1 VSDAGD
7 DGTID
12 LGDGAI
18 LRRARPGDERG
29 ILECIRMLAEYEH
42 EAEAVKTTER
52 LLRDSLFDGQPSVFA
67 HVVEKNGTIVG
78 IAVWFLNYSTWTGT
92 SGIYLE
98 DLFVHEAERANGYGY
113 ALLKRLAGI
122 AVARGYERFEWAV
135 LEWNEPSIR
144 FYRKLGA
151 VGMEEWRI
159 QRVTGRALHALAD

>member
-1 VSDAGD
+1 MDA
-7 DGTID
+7 TENID
-12 LGDGAI
+12 LGNGAI
-18 LRRARPGDERG
+18 LRPARPGDESG

-42 EAEAVKTTER
+42 EPDSVKTTEQ
-52 LLRDSLFDGQPSVFA
+52 LLRDSLFGAHPSVFA

-92 SGIYLE
+92 NGIYLE

-113 ALLKRLAGI
+113 ALLKRLASI
-122 AVARGYERFEWAV
+122 AVSRGYERFEWAV

-144 FYRKLGA
+144 FYRGLGA

-159 QRVTGRALHALAD
+159 QRVTGPALKALAE